1 MSEQKKIA
9 TTLKSTTRRMFIGE
23 STVLLLSSLTPWL
36 LTSCGSSGGSTTT
49 PSPTPTPTPSPTP
62 SPTPGLSLVSIS
74 TTTPTALSPITVKL
88 AGFNPTQ
95 AFTVS
100 FSGSSGNQAAQTAI
114 RAEADGT
121 VVIPTPLHFDAGT
134 GNTSNL
140 ATTLAITQNNA
151 TVSVPIVINDIPQ
164 LGDFGVSLGAITRA
178 FYVHQEL
185 ALAASINAQQ
195 AIAALPSSTVNNA
208 TLIADLQ
215 AQLIKVI
222 LARNDIDRIIANN
235 TVQIAIGTAPD
246 GTPISF
252 NARSVET
259 MDRIIAQYLLAYSAN
274 GTLIGPSRF
283 AARQGMKPQNAASGQ
298 FQVPPAVMAAILQ
311 SIQTLNGAVSFKGT
325 QQTVTDPKSSTL
337 DSVLSVLSTA
347 ATVVT
352 VSASLIAIG
361 AAVVVDAP
369 VIAVGAGAV
378 ATYASLAGVL
388 VSSASM
394 GNDLYNVA
402 TNAYTA
408 VTAVGG
414 SAAQTSAKTAAEQAL
429 ASLANDTVT
438 TFLNA
443 EGVGGLNNPSIIG
456 PAASSVFEGI
466 FAPAASDI
474 GLAAAGLLTSVTNL
488 LIPGVFSND
497 GAEAST
503 GLNSLGANTS
513 FGQVDGTVTV
523 SNTQG
528 VLSGLTGVGA
538 GNSGIGTNEFTTMAA
553 PDGSYNLVIPLGNS
567 AISYSS
573 MTVSAFDPISDLS
586 LASTTVDL
594 STINPNTPIK
604 GPSLSGVCNDT
615 DAGAPDADDPDCD

>member
-1 MSEQKKIA
+1 
-9 TTLKSTTRRMFIGE
+9 
-23 STVLLLSSLTPWL
+23 
-36 LTSCGSSGGSTTT
+36 
-49 PSPTPTPTPSPTP
+49 
-62 SPTPGLSLVSIS
+62 
-74 TTTPTALSPITVKL
+74 L
-88 AGFNPTQ
+88 AGFNPTLPF
-95 AFTVS
+95 AVS

-114 RAEADGT
+114 RAEVDGT
-121 VVIPTPLHFDAGT
+121 VVIPAPLHFDADT

-151 TVSVPIVINDIPQ
+151 TVSAPIVIHDIPQ

-185 ALAASINAQQ
+185 ALGASINAQQ
-195 AIAALPSSTVNNA
+195 SIAALPSSTVNNA

-215 AQLIKVI
+215 TQLTKVI
-222 LARNDIDRIIANN
+222 LARNDIDRIIADN

-252 NARSVET
+252 NAHSVET

-274 GTLIGPSRF
+274 GTLIGPNPL
-283 AARQGMKPQNAASGQ
+283 AAQRDSSQNPTSAQ
-298 FQVPPAVMAAILQ
+298 LQVPPAVMAAILQ

-325 QQTVTDPKSSTL
+325 QQGVTDPKSSTM

-388 VSSASM
+388 VGSASM

-402 TNAYTA
+402 TNGYTA

-429 ASLANDTVT
+429 AMLANDTVT

-488 LIPGVFSND
+488 LIPSVFSND

-528 VLSGLTGVGA
+528 VLSGLTAVGA
-538 GNSGIGTNEFTTMAA
+538 GNAGTGTNEFTTMAA

-567 AISYSS
+567 AISYGS
-573 MTVSAFDPISDLS
+573 MTISAFDPVSDLS
-586 LASTTVDL
+586 LASATVDL

-615 DAGAPDADDPDCD
+615 DASAPDADDPDCD